1 MRIRSILALAA
12 TLAAFGAGSAMGA
25 EDKAAKQAEIKKATA
40 TALEKFYKEKPE
52 LKADVAKAPGYA
64 VFTSYGMSFVIGGA
78 GGPGL
83 AHDKATGKDT
93 YMKMAQASAGLQAGI
108 SQDDVLIVFRD
119 ATTLKTFLDKGWEVG
134 AGAAASTGAKDKSA
148 GGGAGEIPGANYYT
162 LTKNGLTIGGN
173 VTGNKFW
180 KEKDLN

>member
-1 MRIRSILALAA
+1 MNH
-12 TLAAFGAGSAMGA
+12 
-25 EDKAAKQAEIKKATA
+25 
-40 TALEKFYKEKPE
+40 
-52 LKADVAKAPGYA
+52 VAK
-64 VFTSYGMSFVIGGA
+64 VLED
-78 GGPGL
+78 GL
-83 AHDKATGKDT
+83 SPDALRARVLHAREE
-93 YMKMAQASAGLQAGI
+93 SAGLQAGI

-119 ATTLKTFLDKGWEVG
+119 AKTLKTFLDKGWEVG